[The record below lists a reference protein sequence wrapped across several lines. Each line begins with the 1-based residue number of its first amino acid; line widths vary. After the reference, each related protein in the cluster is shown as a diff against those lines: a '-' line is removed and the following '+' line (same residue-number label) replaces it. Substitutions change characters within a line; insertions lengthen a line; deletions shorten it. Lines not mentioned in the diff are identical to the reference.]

1 MELNEKNEKMASFH
15 MVLGLGR
22 VCGVLDRT
30 VYGASRHLGSS
41 PHSAIQSL
49 GGSQCVAFTFLG
61 LSALV
66 SRLNG

>member
-1 MELNEKNEKMASFH
+1 
-15 MVLGLGR
+15 MVLRLGR

-30 VYGASRHLGSS
+30 VYGASGHLGSS
-41 PHSAIQSL
+41 PHSAIHSL
-49 GGSQCVAFTFLG
+49 GGSRCVAFPFLG